1 MTTPILTVDDLFR
14 NQGEELKLTWVAGR
28 KGAERLLELV
38 TAKYPGMAL
47 VGHLNFVHPNRVQ
60 VLGSAEVEYLD
71 GLDKMNR
78 KRAVETLFGAK
89 RTAAVIVA
97 NRKQAPTD
105 LAAAADRNRRALL
118 ASMLASPIV
127 IDNLQYYLA
136 RALAPRK
143 TVHGVYMEVMGMG
156 VLITGESGIG
166 KSELALELLSRNHR
180 LISDDAVELV
190 RVAPD
195 VVVGQ
200 SLHSLS
206 DYLEVRG
213 LGILDARLMFGETA
227 VRHKKRLHLIVHLQ
241 QMNKRRMVRVDR
253 LQALTRTRNILD
265 VRIPEVILYVAP
277 GRNLG
282 VLVEAATRSYI
293 LRMWGIN
300 PLEDFMQRQ
309 QALMRGASSDAKE
322 RVHKSLAE
330 SKSRAE

>member
-1 MTTPILTVDDLFR
+1 MTTPILTVEDLFR
-14 NQGEELKLTWVAGR
+14 NQGKELKLTWVAGR
-28 KGAERLLELV
+28 KGAERLLEPI

-60 VLGSAEVEYLD
+60 VLGQAEVEYLERLGKKD
-71 GLDKMNR
+71 
-78 KRAVETLFGAK
+78 RAHAVKTLFSAE

-97 NRKQAPTD
+97 NREPAPAD
-105 LAAAADRNRRALL
+105 LAAGADRSRRALF
-118 ASMLASPIV
+118 ASALASPIV

-156 VLITGESGIG
+156 VMITGESGIG

-200 SLHSLS
+200 SLHSLA

-241 QMNKRRMVRVDR
+241 KLNKRRMVRVDR
-253 LQALTRTRNILD
+253 LQALTHTRNILD
-265 VRIPEVILYVAP
+265 VQVPEVILYVAP
-277 GRNLG
+277 GRNLA

-300 PLEDFMQRQ
+300 PLQDFMQRQ
-309 QALMRGASSDAKE
+309 KALMRTASGGAEE
-322 RVHKSLAE
+322 RARKIPHKSKPRLD
-330 SKSRAE
+330 